1 MPNGKSN
8 TVGNELRFSRLLDA
22 PIRLVWDVWVDPEH
36 IKNWWGP
43 AGFRN
48 TIKEMDL
55 RPGAEWILVMH
66 GPDGRNYD
74 VKCIFREIVKYERI
88 VYEQI
93 SPFRYVARI
102 EFERRNKRT
111 FIDWTML
118 FESKEYLIQTA
129 RTFGVEEGFKQNAE
143 RLVGYL
149 LQYGSQ

>member
-1 MPNGKSN
+1 MKFPFGKINSGNNGKSNWTHWQTIFLRFKKRKNIPNGKSN

-43 AGFRN
+43 AGFLN

-74 VKCIFREIVKYERI
+74 VKCIFREIVKY
-88 VYEQI
+88 
-93 SPFRYVARI
+93 
-102 EFERRNKRT
+102 T
-111 FIDWTML
+111 FNI
-118 FESKEYLIQTA
+118 II
-129 RTFGVEEGFKQNAE
+129 
-143 RLVGYL
+143 
-149 LQYGSQ
+149 